1 MTFGHIFT
9 IAVGVLEWIVA
20 IASVVGTLGLAGWIL
35 KMIVKDERTEC
46 KPDRAQQVRT
56 DKPDELH

>member
-35 KMIVKDERTEC
+35 KMIVK
-46 KPDRAQQVRT
+46 T